1 MSLVVLWAK
10 GKGQRAKGKWK
21 GESCPVQPRE
31 GAEPCTKPFS
41 ILRAHKTNPATRG
54 GTTQQ
59 DGHIEKVNRLEWA
72 SPSSVSSKQNK
83 TVGSINDF
91 RELNMKRIKRILCL
105 LPKVWDTLLK
115 LEGFQHATS
124 LDINMGWYQI
134 WLDRESSKLCAS
146 GFLGGKFKMSAF
158 LMGLCEL
165 PDML

>member
-1 MSLVVLWAK
+1 MLPSSGLTLF
-10 GKGQRAKGKWK
+10 QGKWK

-146 GFLGGKFKMSAF
+146 GFLGGKFEMSAF
-158 LMGLCEL
+158 LTGLCEL